1 MSAAQYDA
9 NAAPPEQETWM
20 ELLMRFSPAALAA
33 AAIMFGLSSTSNS
46 QMQSATV
53 SVDPISLAFVEQGK
67 SAAQAGKVSEA
78 IGLYETAL
86 AVDPRNRTAYRLLAD
101 AALTEGLPGKAIGY
115 YRSVLA
121 ITPNDPSALAG
132 QGRAL
137 VQKGAMEKAR
147 ENLARLRSV
156 CKTGCAEI
164 AQLDAAIAAG
174 PPQPKLAIEAVKPK
188 PVGETA
194 EPTEN

>member
-1 MSAAQYDA
+1 MTAAQYDG
-9 NAAPPEQETWM
+9 NSAASEQETLM
-20 ELLMRFSPAALAA
+20 ELLMRFSPAAVAA
-33 AAIMFGLSSTSNS
+33 AVIMFGLSSASS
-46 QMQSATV
+46 GQMQAATV
-53 SVDPISLAFVEQGK
+53 SVDPTSIAFVEQGK
-67 SAAQAGKVSEA
+67 SAAQAGKLSDA

-86 AVDPRNRTAYRLLAD
+86 AIDPKNRSAYRLLAD
-101 AALTEGLPGKAIGY
+101 AALAEGLPGKAIGY

-121 ITPNDPSALAG
+121 ITPDDAQALAG

-147 ENLARLRSV
+147 ENLAKLRTV
-156 CKTGCAEI
+156 CKSGCAEI

-188 PVGETA
+188 PVGEVA
-194 EPTEN
+194 PPSEN